1 MNRTFSLYA
10 SCALSVICT
19 LLAYVPSAV
28 AQQAFPSRPIRIIVP
43 FSAGG
48 GGDLIARKIAAR
60 LQERL
65 GSSVVVE
72 NRVGASGNIGAEM
85 VINSPPDG
93 YTLLST
99 SSTFGVQAAV
109 AKTSYDPIRDIT
121 PIVGV
126 SRSHSLYLVSPTSK
140 IRTLRD
146 LIDMAKR
153 EPGKLTYGSAGVGA
167 IAHMQTEWLASVAG
181 IKLMHIPYKGTSQAY
196 QDMLGGRIDLLPS
209 NPVMGTPLIKSG
221 RVHPLAIG
229 GKTRLAT
236 LPDVPTFTEAGLPN
250 YDPSDWKALLGPKG
264 IPADV
269 VAKLNSEVNAILKEK
284 EFAAVLEA
292 DGSEPIG
299 GTPEQLLA
307 LIKSDV
313 ERWRN
318 LVKAQ
323 NIKLE

>member
-1 MNRTFSLYA
+1 MYRTLSLCV
-10 SCALSVICT
+10 SSLICT
-19 LLAYVPSAV
+19 VLAYVPSALS
-28 AQQAFPSRPIRIIVP
+28 QQAFPSKPIKIVVP
-43 FSAGG
+43 FSPGG
-48 GGDLIARKIAAR
+48 GGDLIARKIATR

-65 GSSVVVE
+65 RISVVVE
-72 NRVGASGNIGAEM
+72 NRVGASGNIGAEY
-85 VINSPPDG
+85 VLNSPPDG

-121 PIVGV
+121 PIIGEAR
-126 SRSHSLYLVSPTSK
+126 SRSLFLVSPTSK
-140 IRTLRD
+140 IHSVRD
-146 LIDMAKR
+146 LIDIAKR
-153 EPGKLTYGSAGVGA
+153 EPGKISYGSAGVGA
-167 IAHMQTEWLASVAG
+167 IAHMQTEWFAAVAG
-181 IKLMHIPYKGTSQAY
+181 VKLMHVPYKGTSQAY

-209 NPVMGTPLIKSG
+209 NPVMAAPLIKAG
-221 RVHPLAIG
+221 RVRALAIG
-229 GKTRLAT
+229 GTTRLPA
-236 LPDVPTFTEAGLPN
+236 LPDVPTFAQAGLPT

-269 VAKLNSEVNAILKEK
+269 VAKLNSEVNAVLKEK

-313 ERWRN
+313 ERWRD
-318 LVKAQ
+318 LVKTQ